1 MQNNSRE
8 RKSTLR
14 LKDFDYSTDGA
25 YFTTICTQNRE
36 KFFGKI
42 ENAKMILNEYGKITE
57 QCWHNLPNHYANCRL
72 DEFVIM
78 PNHVHGIIWID
89 NLFKPDLSK
98 PVGTGLKP
106 VPTSPEP
113 ILTPPEPA
121 PTVHDLSEIVRGFK
135 TFSSKEINVA
145 IIEKS
150 APLIFRWQ
158 RSFYDRIIR
167 DEDELNKIRDY
178 ILLNP
183 TNWMQDKNFCSNVN
197 E

>member
-14 LKDFDYSTDGA
+14 LKDFDYSTDGT
-25 YFTTICTQNRE
+25 YFITICTQNRE
-36 KFFGKI
+36 NFFGKI

-57 QCWHNLPNHYANCRL
+57 QYWHNLPNHYANCRL

-106 VPTSPEP
+106 VPT
-113 ILTPPEPA
+113 PPKPT
-121 PTVHDLSEIVRGFK
+121 PTVHGLSEIIRGFK
-135 TFSSKEINVA
+135 TFSSRKINIKMV
-145 IIEKS
+145 EQS
-150 APLIFRWQ
+150 APLIFR
-158 RSFYDRIIR
+158 
-167 DEDELNKIRDY
+167 
-178 ILLNP
+178 
-183 TNWMQDKNFCSNVN
+183 
-197 E
+197 